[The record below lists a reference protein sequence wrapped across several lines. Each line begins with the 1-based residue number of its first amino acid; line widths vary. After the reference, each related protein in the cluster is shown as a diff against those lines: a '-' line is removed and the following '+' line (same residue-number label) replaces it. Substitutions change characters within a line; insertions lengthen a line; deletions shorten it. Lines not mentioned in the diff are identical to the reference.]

1 MMSQKTKFLIFLVIF
16 LIVNF
21 GFIIFSK
28 AESLNLLNNQ
38 NLSLI
43 SENSKGEKL
52 FYLKDS
58 LKKISDSKLE
68 VNLLYLP
75 KEDISKRCE
84 DYWIYWR
91 ISSEM
96 REYLWISLE
105 KEELDK
111 CRSLK
116 YAIYKWQIDCKK
128 RTYKEKDWGWYD
140 EKGNSVYTR
149 RTVGISFISI
159 PKDLIEELFENL
171 CK

>member
-1 MMSQKTKFLIFLVIF
+1 MLSQKAKLLTFLVIF
-16 LIVNF
+16 I
-21 GFIIFSK
+21 FISFSK
-28 AESLNLLNNQ
+28 AESLNLLDSQ

-43 SENSKGEKL
+43 KENSKGEKL

-58 LKKISDSKLE
+58 LKKISDSKIE

-75 KEDISKRCE
+75 KEDIAKRCE

-116 YAIYKWQIDCKK
+116 YGIYKWQIDCKK

-140 EKGNSVYTR
+140 EKGTPVYTR
-149 RTVGISFISI
+149 KTVGISFISI
-159 PKDLIEELFENL
+159 PKDLTGEELFENL